1 MSGGIQSDARGLLAP
16 FASSQ
21 AITEAARALHAQG
34 YRTLDAFVPRPVEA
48 LEEVIAPE
56 RSSLPRPVLIAAVLG
71 ALTGL
76 GVQWF
81 CNAWDYPL
89 NVGGR
94 PPFSLPAFIP
104 IMFEAMVLFG
114 ALTAFFGVLYRMGL
128 PRLYHPVFEVPGF
141 ERASIDQFWLYIA
154 ANDPQF
160 QAGPVES
167 LLREHGALSVHW
179 TPPAAAAPASQ
190 APGAQP
196 EPEGAAS

>member
-1 MSGGIQSDARGLLAP
+1 MMREPRGLLAP
-16 FASSQ
+16 FETAH
-21 AITEAARALHAQG
+21 AITAAARALHAQG
-34 YRTLDAFVPRPVEA
+34 YRDLDAFVPRPVEE

-56 RSSLPRPVLIAAVLG
+56 RSTLPRGVLIAAVLG

-81 CNAWDYPL
+81 CNTWDYPL

-104 IMFEAMVLFG
+104 ITFEAMVLFG
-114 ALTAFFGVLYRMGL
+114 SVTAFFSVLYRMGL

-141 ERASIDQFWLYIA
+141 ERASIDQFWLYVGA
-154 ANDPQF
+154 DDAQF

-167 LLREHGALSVHW
+167 LLREHGALAVSFM
-179 TPPAAAAPASQ
+179 PI
-190 APGAQP
+190 AQVARGESSNAGP
-196 EPEGAAS
+196 DPEGAAS